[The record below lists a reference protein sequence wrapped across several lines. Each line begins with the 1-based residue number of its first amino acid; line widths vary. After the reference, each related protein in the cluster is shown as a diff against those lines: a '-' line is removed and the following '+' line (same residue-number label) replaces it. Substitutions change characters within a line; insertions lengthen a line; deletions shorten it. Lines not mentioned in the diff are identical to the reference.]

1 MEESY
6 TLKRALTVIAILQI
20 ALNKKGGPSED
31 RQMFEQILKTLDAI
45 LKDFQLPS
53 KKDYVALLWFKEF
66 PTDFELEERIIALHQ
81 SA

>member
-1 MEESY
+1 MISLAFLPDSIHIQDENE
-6 TLKRALTVIAILQI
+6 KEQQI
-20 ALNKKGGPSED
+20 PFCQY
-31 RQMFEQILKTLDAI
+31 RQMNEQILKTQDAI